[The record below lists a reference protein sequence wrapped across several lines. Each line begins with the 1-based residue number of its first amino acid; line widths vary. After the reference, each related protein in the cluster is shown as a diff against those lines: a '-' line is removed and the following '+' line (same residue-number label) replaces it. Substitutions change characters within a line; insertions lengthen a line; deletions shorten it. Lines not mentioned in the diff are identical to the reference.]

1 MDWSSLFARRTEKIQ
16 PSAIREILKLTQG
29 GEVIS
34 FAGGL
39 PAPALFPIER
49 IREASDRV
57 LAQQGERALQYST
70 TEGYP
75 PLRAWAAEQLP
86 GTDAERVQIVS
97 GSQQALDLVAK
108 ALLDP
113 GDRVVLAAPTYM
125 GALRAFDPYQPE
137 YLTVASDE
145 DGLLPDSLEA
155 ALKRSPK
162 LVYVIPNFDNPRGTT
177 MSLERRR
184 NLIESADRYGVHI
197 FEDDPYGQLRFEGE
211 PLPSL
216 FELAPDR
223 VVYSSTLSKTVAP
236 GLRIAWLVAAP
247 ELLEQLTR
255 IKQAADLHTSTL
267 GQMVAHAVVE
277 GDFLAEQLPRIRS
290 YYHRQRDAMLAALDT
305 HLPSSVHSTR
315 PEGGMFLW
323 LTLPVGSDGLELLQ
337 SAARRGVAYVP
348 GAPFFADGSGL
359 NTLRLSYSVASLELI
374 ERGVA
379 TLGAVLTE
387 SLAVA
392 S

>member
-1 MDWSSLFARRTEKIQ
+1 MDWSSLFARRTERIK

-39 PAPALFPIER
+39 PAPALFPTER

-57 LAQQGERALQYST
+57 LAQRGEHALQYST

-86 GTDAERVQIVS
+86 GADAERVQIVS

-113 GDRVVLAAPTYM
+113 GDRVALASPTYM
-125 GALRAFDPYQPE
+125 GALRAFDPYEPE

-145 DGLLPDSLEA
+145 DGLLPGSLEA
-155 ALKRSPK
+155 ALKRGPK

-184 NLIESADRYGVHI
+184 NLLESADRHGVLI

-247 ELLEQLTR
+247 ELLEQLTQ

-267 GQMVAHAVVE
+267 GQMVVHAVVE

-290 YYHRQRDAMLAALDT
+290 YYHRQRDAMLAALDN

-315 PEGGMFLW
+315 PKGGMFLW
-323 LTLPVGSDGLELLQ
+323 LTLPEGSDGLELLQ

-359 NTLRLSYSVASLELI
+359 NTLRLSYSVASLEQI

>member
-1 MDWSSLFARRTEKIQ
+1 MNWSSLFARRTERIQ

-86 GTDAERVQIVS
+86 GADAERVQIVS

-137 YLTVASDE
+137 YLTVASDD
-145 DGLLPDSLEA
+145 DGLLPGSLEA
-155 ALKRSPK
+155 ALKRAPK

-184 NLIESADRYGVHI
+184 NLIESADRYGVLI

-223 VVYSSTLSKTVAP
+223 VVHSSTLSKTVAP

-290 YYHRQRDAMLAALDT
+290 YYHRQRDAMLAALGA

-323 LTLPVGSDGLELLQ
+323 LTLPAGSDGLELLQ

-359 NTLRLSYSVASLELI
+359 NTLRLSYSVASLEQI

>member
-1 MDWSSLFARRTEKIQ
+1 MDWSSLFARRTERIK

-39 PAPALFPIER
+39 PAPALFPTER

-57 LAQQGERALQYST
+57 LAQRGEHALQYST

-86 GTDAERVQIVS
+86 GADAERVQIVS

-125 GALRAFDPYQPE
+125 GALRAFDPYEPE

-145 DGLLPDSLEA
+145 DGLLPGSLEA
-155 ALKRSPK
+155 ALKRGPK

-184 NLIESADRYGVHI
+184 NLLESADRHGVLI

-247 ELLEQLTR
+247 ELLEQLTQ

-267 GQMVAHAVVE
+267 GQMVVHAVVE

-290 YYHRQRDAMLAALDT
+290 YYHRQRDAMLAALDN

-315 PEGGMFLW
+315 PKGGMFLW
-323 LTLPVGSDGLELLQ
+323 LTLPEGSDGLELLQ

-359 NTLRLSYSVASLELI
+359 NTLRLSYSVASLEQI

>member
-1 MDWSSLFARRTEKIQ
+1 MDWSSLFARRTERIK

-39 PAPALFPIER
+39 PAPALFPTER

-57 LAQQGERALQYST
+57 LAQRGEHALQYST

-86 GTDAERVQIVS
+86 GADAERVQIVS

-125 GALRAFDPYQPE
+125 GALRAFDPYEPE

-145 DGLLPDSLEA
+145 DGLLPGSLEA
-155 ALKRSPK
+155 ALKRGPK

-184 NLIESADRYGVHI
+184 NLLESAGRHGVLI

-247 ELLEQLTR
+247 ELLEQLTQ

-267 GQMVAHAVVE
+267 GQMVVHAVVE

-290 YYHRQRDAMLAALDT
+290 YYHRQRDTMLAALDN

-315 PEGGMFLW
+315 PKGGMFLW
-323 LTLPVGSDGLELLQ
+323 LTLPEGSDGLELLR

-359 NTLRLSYSVASLELI
+359 NTLRLSYSVASLEQI

-379 TLGAVLTE
+379 TLSAVLTE

>member
-1 MDWSSLFARRTEKIQ
+1 MDWSSLFARRTERIK

-39 PAPALFPIER
+39 PAPALFPTER

-57 LAQQGERALQYST
+57 LAQRGERALQYST
-70 TEGYP
+70 TEGYS

-86 GTDAERVQIVS
+86 GAAAERVQIVS

-113 GDRVVLAAPTYM
+113 GDRVALAAPTYM
-125 GALRAFDPYQPE
+125 GALRAFDPYEPE

-145 DGLLPDSLEA
+145 DGLLPGSLEA
-155 ALKRSPK
+155 ALKRGPK

-184 NLIESADRYGVHI
+184 NLLESADRHGVLI

-247 ELLEQLTR
+247 ELLEQLTQ

-277 GDFLAEQLPRIRS
+277 GDFLAEQLPRIQS
-290 YYHRQRDAMLAALDT
+290 YYHRQRDAMLAALDN

-315 PEGGMFLW
+315 PKGGMFLW
-323 LTLPVGSDGLELLQ
+323 LTLPEGSDGLELLQ

-359 NTLRLSYSVASLELI
+359 NTLRLSYSVASLEQI

>member
-1 MDWSSLFARRTEKIQ
+1 MNWSSLFARRTEKIQ

-86 GTDAERVQIVS
+86 GADAERVQIVS

-184 NLIESADRYGVHI
+184 NLLESADRYGVLI

-290 YYHRQRDAMLAALDT
+290 HYHRQRDAMLAALDT

-315 PEGGMFLW
+315 PKGGMFLW
-323 LTLPVGSDGLELLQ
+323 LTLPAGSDGLELLQ

-348 GAPFFADGSGL
+348 GAPFFADGLGL
-359 NTLRLSYSVASLELI
+359 NTLRLSYSVASLEQI

>member
-57 LAQQGERALQYST
+57 LTQQGERALQYST

-86 GTDAERVQIVS
+86 DTDAERVQIVS

-113 GDRVVLAAPTYM
+113 GDGVVLAAPTYM

-162 LVYVIPNFDNPRGTT
+162 LVYVIPNFDNPRGIT

-184 NLIESADRYGVHI
+184 NLIESADRYGVLI

-323 LTLPVGSDGLELLQ
+323 LTLPAGSDGLELLQ

-359 NTLRLSYSVASLELI
+359 NTLRLSYSVASLEQI

>member
-1 MDWSSLFARRTEKIQ
+1 MDWSSLFARRTERIK

-39 PAPALFPIER
+39 PAPELFPIER

-57 LAQQGERALQYST
+57 LAQQGEHALQYST
-70 TEGYP
+70 TEGYS

-155 ALKRSPK
+155 ALKRAPK

-177 MSLERRR
+177 MSLERRN
-184 NLIESADRYGVHI
+184 NLIESADRHGVLI

-216 FELAPDR
+216 FELAADR

-236 GLRIAWLVAAP
+236 GLRIAWLVAVP
-247 ELLEQLTR
+247 ELLEQLTQ

-305 HLPSSVHSTR
+305 HLPSGVHSTR
-315 PEGGMFLW
+315 PKGSMFLW
-323 LTLPVGSDGLELLQ
+323 LTLPEGSDGLELLQ

-359 NTLRLSYSVASLELI
+359 NTLRLSYSVASLEQI

>member
-1 MDWSSLFARRTEKIQ
+1 MDWSSLFARRTERIK

-39 PAPALFPIER
+39 PAPALFPTER

-57 LAQQGERALQYST
+57 LAQRGERALQYST

-86 GTDAERVQIVS
+86 GAAAERVQIVS

-113 GDRVVLAAPTYM
+113 GDRVALAAPTYM
-125 GALRAFDPYQPE
+125 GALRAFDPYEPK

-145 DGLLPDSLEA
+145 DGLLPGSLEA
-155 ALKRSPK
+155 ALKRGPK

-184 NLIESADRYGVHI
+184 NLLESAGRHGVLI

-247 ELLEQLTR
+247 ELLEQLTQ

-290 YYHRQRDAMLAALDT
+290 YYHRQRDAMLAALDN

-315 PEGGMFLW
+315 PKGGMFLW
-323 LTLPVGSDGLELLQ
+323 LTLPAGSDGLELLQ

-359 NTLRLSYSVASLELI
+359 NTLRLSYSVASLEQI

-379 TLGAVLTE
+379 TLSAVLTE

>member
-184 NLIESADRYGVHI
+184 NLIESADRYGVLI

>member
-1 MDWSSLFARRTEKIQ
+1 MDWSSLFARRTEKIKA
-16 PSAIREILKLTQG
+16 SAIREILKLTQG

-49 IREASDRV
+49 IREATDRV
-57 LAQQGERALQYST
+57 LAQRGEQALQYST

-86 GTDAERVQIVS
+86 GADAERVQIVS
-97 GSQQALDLVAK
+97 GSQQALDLVSK

-125 GALRAFDPYQPE
+125 GALRAFDPYEPE

-145 DGLLPDSLEA
+145 DGLLPGSLEA
-155 ALKRSPK
+155 ALGRGPK

-177 MSLERRR
+177 MSLERRKS
-184 NLIESADRYGVHI
+184 LLESAGRHGVLI

-323 LTLPVGSDGLELLQ
+323 LTLPAGSDGLELLQ

-359 NTLRLSYSVASLELI
+359 NTLRLSYSVASLEQI

>member
-1 MDWSSLFARRTEKIQ
+1 MNWSSLFARRTERIQ

-137 YLTVASDE
+137 YLTVASDD

-155 ALKRSPK
+155 ALKRAPK
-162 LVYVIPNFDNPRGTT
+162 LVYVIPNFDNPRGIT

-184 NLIESADRYGVHI
+184 NLIESADRYGVLI

-223 VVYSSTLSKTVAP
+223 VVHSSTLSKTVAP

>member
-1 MDWSSLFARRTEKIQ
+1 MNWSSLFARRTEKIQ

-86 GTDAERVQIVS
+86 GADAERVQIVS

-145 DGLLPDSLEA
+145 DGLLPGSLEA

-184 NLIESADRYGVHI
+184 NLIESADRYGVLI

-323 LTLPVGSDGLELLQ
+323 LTLPAGSDGLELLQ

-359 NTLRLSYSVASLELI
+359 NTLRLSYSVASLEQI

>member
-70 TEGYP
+70 TEGYS

-86 GTDAERVQIVS
+86 GADAERVQIVS

-145 DGLLPDSLEA
+145 DGLLPGSLEA

-184 NLIESADRYGVHI
+184 NLIESADRYGVLI
-197 FEDDPYGQLRFEGE
+197 FEDDPYGQLRFEGG

-323 LTLPVGSDGLELLQ
+323 LTLPAGSDGLELLQ

-359 NTLRLSYSVASLELI
+359 NTLRLSYSVASLEQI

>member
-86 GTDAERVQIVS
+86 GADAERVQIVS

-145 DGLLPDSLEA
+145 DGLLPGSLEA

-184 NLIESADRYGVHI
+184 NLIESADRYGVLI

-323 LTLPVGSDGLELLQ
+323 LTLPAGSDGLELLQ

-359 NTLRLSYSVASLELI
+359 NTLRLSYSVASLEQI

>member
-1 MDWSSLFARRTEKIQ
+1 MNWSSLFARRTEKIQ

-86 GTDAERVQIVS
+86 GADAERVQVVS

-184 NLIESADRYGVHI
+184 NLIESADRYGILI

-323 LTLPVGSDGLELLQ
+323 LTLPAGSDGLELLQ

-359 NTLRLSYSVASLELI
+359 NTLRLSYSVASLEQV

>member
-86 GTDAERVQIVS
+86 GADAERVQIVS

-113 GDRVVLAAPTYM
+113 GDRVALAAPTYM

-145 DGLLPDSLEA
+145 DGLLPGSLED

-184 NLIESADRYGVHI
+184 NLIESADRYGVLI

-323 LTLPVGSDGLELLQ
+323 LTLPAGSDGLELLQ

-359 NTLRLSYSVASLELI
+359 NTLRLSYSVASLEQI

>member
-1 MDWSSLFARRTEKIQ
+1 MNWSSLFARRTEKIQ

-86 GTDAERVQIVS
+86 GADAERVQIVS

-145 DGLLPDSLEA
+145 DGLLPGSLEA
-155 ALKRSPK
+155 VLKRSPK

-184 NLIESADRYGVHI
+184 NLIESADRYGVLI

-323 LTLPVGSDGLELLQ
+323 LTLPAGSDGLELLQ

-359 NTLRLSYSVASLELI
+359 NTLRLSYSVASLEQI